1 MQLELT
7 ITEIDFTNGVFDAD
21 CV

>member
-1 MQLELT
+1 MQLELI